1 MSASG
6 TAPAAPPAPTPAP
19 RGDLAAWARL
29 GKVLRALDWPLRAET
44 YRQAAG
50 SIHHPWLTD
59 QVGNDPLFR
68 LLHLGRSHTAPP
80 PELSDALAA
89 LHLMAPPDG
98 SADGAPLPDVDGD
111 AAPYRT
117 AHHYFTAFRGLL
129 TVGDHHARPPR
140 SGVYL
145 GEDGLM
151 FTDRV
156 LSTHAE
162 GTALEIGCGS
172 GLTAAALAGRGLRT
186 TAIDISADCVA
197 ATIATAALNGVADRV
212 EAEHADAGRALAG
225 AARYDFVAANP
236 PGLPVPDT
244 VAYGPAG
251 NGGPDGLAV
260 VRTVWENAPRILRDG
275 GALVMR
281 FECAGDLGGPRALPE
296 IFALAGDSSVWV
308 TVHARLPMRTRSA
321 LTALRATPHNPGD
334 SPEELLRRLD
344 AHTDAL
350 GASRLYTCFMV
361 LRKDGRARREV
372 HDLTTADRPPG
383 GAAGAPTPPPADADR
398 LPPGLAGLDWR
409 PQLALLHERWDDAV
423 RAAARHHDADAVLA
437 EVFPDALE
445 RDPINSRS
453 LHAFL
458 SALPGMP

>member
-1 MSASG
+1 MTASG
-6 TAPAAPPAPTPAP
+6 TAPAAPSAPAPAP
-19 RGDLAAWARL
+19 RGDLFAWSRL
-29 GKVLRALDWPLRAET
+29 GKVLRALDWPLRAEA
-44 YRQAAG
+44 YRQAGG

-59 QVGNDPLFR
+59 PAGDDALFR
-68 LLHLGRSHTAPP
+68 LLHLGGAHSAPP

-89 LHLMAPPDG
+89 LGLMASPGG
-98 SADGAPLPDVDGD
+98 SAGGDPAPDAGGDV
-111 AAPYRT
+111 APYRT

-129 TVGDHHARPPR
+129 TVADHHARPPR

-172 GLTAAALAGRGLRT
+172 GLTASALATRGLRT

-197 ATIATAALNGVADRV
+197 ATTATAALNGVTDRV
-212 EAEHADAGRALAG
+212 EPVHADAGQALAG
-225 AARYDFVAANP
+225 AARYDLVAANP

-244 VAYGPAG
+244 VAYSPAG

-260 VRTVWENAPRILRDG
+260 VRTVWENAPQMLRDG
-275 GALVMR
+275 GAVVMR
-281 FECAGDLGGPRALPE
+281 FECAGDLVGPWALPE
-296 IFALAGDSSVWV
+296 IFELAGDSSVLV
-308 TVHARLPMRTRSA
+308 TIHARLPMRTRSA
-321 LTALRATPHNPGD
+321 LTALRAAPYNPGD
-334 SPEELLRRLD
+334 APQELLRRLD

-372 HDLTTADRPPG
+372 HDLTAANLSP
-383 GAAGAPTPPPADADR
+383 GAAAESPAPPPVDIDR

-409 PQLALLHERWDDAV
+409 PQLALLHERWDETV
-423 RAAARHHDADAVLA
+423 RAAARHRDADAVIT
-437 EVFPDALE
+437 EVFPDA
-445 RDPINSRS
+445 RAQDPVNSRS

-458 SALPGMP
+458 SVLPGMP